1 MPRPLC
7 VLYSVL
13 ITGSG
18 PRPSVSLP
26 RLLTGRTVTRCPSRR
41 PAFALPS
48 APPRSYKASFLMYKT
63 SAKRVN
69 LYIRNIMPTGAP
81 LPRVASVCYACYDK
95 DTVLTMCT
103 YGGGGG
109 RCPRYIVRADRRTN
123 CGESSGGPKGITN
136 GFSSMIQK
144 RARLLPSRSRTA
156 PRVADVWS
164 VRISR
169 TYQPRR
175 RGVLKSR
182 L

>member
-1 MPRPLC
+1 MCPRLMPRPLC

-26 RLLTGRTVTRCPSRR
+26 RLLTGRTVTRCPSRG

-95 DTVLTMCT
+95 ATVLTICT
-103 YGGGGG
+103 YEGGEAGAHAILSVRTGAQTVG
-109 RCPRYIVRADRRTN
+109 RVLVDRRA
-123 CGESSGGPKGITN
+123 SPM
-136 GFSSMIQK
+136 GFL
-144 RARLLPSRSRTA
+144 R
-156 PRVADVWS
+156 
-164 VRISR
+164 
-169 TYQPRR
+169 
-175 RGVLKSR
+175 
-182 L
+182 